1 MNYTEIYFEREKTM
15 RITVCVGDYATTP
28 YCIPGLEIEVFSME
42 ELCYCMKENAFLL
55 DFSLLD
61 DELVD
66 WIERQCGLKELAKK
80 LYHLVHKSSSL
91 SAFAVTI
98 LEYTGL
104 YEESI
109 IQQIEQVLKKSAGLS
124 TVEKRKSQIDYLVQ
138 KRKYI
143 SAVRGYDQLLKNWGE
158 FENEQGQPPA
168 IPTRAA
174 ILHNKG
180 IAYAGLMLYTQAA
193 ECFLEAYEVGADEED
208 YMSFLT
214 AKRLEL
220 TENDYVTFAA
230 EQTKNYQYTL
240 ELEKK
245 VERLMQE
252 WEQQPEYLR
261 LYNRRELRGVDW
273 QKYYE
278 ENDSIT
284 QALKNGYRRSTGE

>member
-1 MNYTEIYFEREKTM
+1 M

-42 ELCYCMKENAFLL
+42 ELCYCMRENAFLL
-55 DFSLLD
+55 DFSLLND
-61 DELVD
+61 GLVD
-66 WIERQCGLKELAKK
+66 WIERQCGLKELAVK
-80 LYHLVHKSSSL
+80 LYQLVHKSSSL
-91 SAFAVTI
+91 SAFAVAI

-104 YEESI
+104 YDESVI
-109 IQQIEQVLKKSAGLS
+109 REIEQVLKKGAGLS
-124 TVEKRKSQIDYLVQ
+124 TVEKRKSQVDYLVQ
-138 KRKYI
+138 KRRYMA
-143 SAVRGYDQLLKNWGE
+143 AVRGYDQLLENWGE
-158 FENEQGQPPA
+158 FENEQGQHPA
-168 IPTRAA
+168 MTTRAA

-180 IAYAGLMLYTQAA
+180 IAYAGLMLYAQAA
-193 ECFLEAYEVGADEED
+193 ESFLEAYEAGGAEDD
-208 YMSFLT
+208 YMSYLT

-220 TENDYVTFAA
+220 SESDYVTFAS

-245 VERLMQE
+245 LERLMQE

-278 ENDSIT
+278 ENENIT
-284 QALKNGYRRSTGE
+284 QALKNGYRRNTGE

>member
-1 MNYTEIYFEREKTM
+1 M

-28 YCIPGLEIEVFSME
+28 YRIPGLEIEVFSME
-42 ELCYCMKENAFLL
+42 ELCYCMRENAFLL
-55 DFSLLD
+55 DFSLLND
-61 DELVD
+61 GLVD
-66 WIERQCGLKELAKK
+66 WIERQCGLKELAVK

-91 SAFAVTI
+91 SSFAVTI

-104 YEESI
+104 YDESVI
-109 IQQIEQVLKKSAGLS
+109 REIEQVLKKGEGLS
-124 TVEKRKSQIDYLVQ
+124 TVEKRKSQVDYLVQ
-138 KRKYI
+138 KKRYV

-158 FENEQGQPPA
+158 FENEQGQLPA
-168 IPTRAA
+168 TTTRAA

-193 ECFLEAYEVGADEED
+193 ECFLEAYEAGGAEDD

-220 TENDYVTFAA
+220 SESDYVTFAA

-245 VERLMQE
+245 LERLMQE

-278 ENDSIT
+278 ENENVT
-284 QALKNGYRRSTGE
+284 QALKNGYRRNTGE